1 MKDMA
6 AGFCIIND
14 IVLGIMELQKTFD
27 RVLYLDLDVHHGD
40 GVEKAFQ
47 FTDKVLTVSL
57 HHFAEGFYPGTGSG
71 QDPTAL
77 SARSKAVVN
86 VPLKS
91 GLRRETL
98 STIFDEMIEPLVES
112 YNPKAVVLQC
122 GVDGKGM

>member
-1 MKDMA
+1 MA
-6 AGFCIIND
+6 AGFCIVND

-71 QDPTAL
+71 KDV

-86 VPLKS
+86 VPLRS
-91 GLRRETL
+91 GLCRETL
-98 STIFDEMIEPLVES
+98 SRIFDDLIEPLIAS
-112 YNPKAVVLQC
+112 FNPKAVVLQC
-122 GVDGKGM
+122 GVDGKREKAK